1 MKASVIREMSTEDIV
16 DRVKEEKASLNKM
29 TLSHAVSPIENP
41 MLIRSKRR
49 TIARMLTE
57 LKSRELA
64 NISNN

>member
-1 MKASVIREMSTEDIV
+1 MSTEDIV

>member
-16 DRVKEEKASLNKM
+16 DRIKEEKAALNKM
-29 TLSHAVSPIENP
+29 NLSHAVSPIENP

-64 NISNN
+64 NISNK

>member
-16 DRVKEEKASLNKM
+16 DRIKEEKVALNKM

-57 LKSRELA
+57 LKNRELA